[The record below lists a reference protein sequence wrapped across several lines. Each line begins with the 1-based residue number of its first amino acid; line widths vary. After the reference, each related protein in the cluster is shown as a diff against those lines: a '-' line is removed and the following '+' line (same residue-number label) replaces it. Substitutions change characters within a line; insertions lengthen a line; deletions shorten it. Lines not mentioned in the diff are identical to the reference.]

1 MFWYWFY
8 WVVWLSARGWRAK
21 VFTRVRL
28 QDGGVRPV
36 GRCWRIEAWLVENG
50 LRLVV
55 GLVGLSLF
63 DEKKKEK
70 SASRRD
76 VKDGVVV
83 TGMVCARVR
92 VAQAKHQQQLRFF
105 KHTAMFF
112 SGRLYGLEMVLY
124 YVYLLF
130 MAVLMYMV
138 CLESQNSTPQPEKR
152 YHRPPNAPQCPELD
166 A

>member
-1 MFWYWFY
+1 MFCYWFY
-8 WVVWLSARGWRAK
+8 WVVWLSARGRRAK

-50 LRLVV
+50 LRLAV

-92 VAQAKHQQQLRFF
+92 VAEAKHQQQLRFF
-105 KHTAMFF
+105 KHTAIFF
-112 SGRLYGLEMVLY
+112 LGGSMGLRWYCIMCIC
-124 YVYLLF
+124 
-130 MAVLMYMV
+130 
-138 CLESQNSTPQPEKR
+138 CLWPS
-152 YHRPPNAPQCPELD
+152 
-166 A
+166 